1 MRGNKTMTTTTK
13 QTPHS
18 RMTDRVRQR
27 LPASTIVDSTRL
39 ARERLPIRL
48 CTAADP
54 ATHDRLSEYTRWQSQ
69 ASTVANLSTRRHRFD
84 RHSDK
89 TRLARWRNNQTQQQ
103 NGKTWPS
110 IRPRMARIERGRPPI
125 GLHTM
130 AKPSKRVHSAGRQ
143 NHKVDQKQSQ
153 TDHATA
159 DPSTHSRQ
167 RYRRTRPQP
176 QTQVKN
182 VFACKNHA
190 YRRRA
195 IRHAAKQKSQ
205 NRQKCRTKGEPSR
218 KIKLDRKNLCKNQA
232 FVTANAKNIAV
243 PT

>member
-1 MRGNKTMTTTTK
+1 MEKPSK
-13 QTPHS
+13 HS
-18 RMTDRVRQR
+18 RKFKHAPQIWPTQRQ
-27 LPASTIVDSTRL
+27 
-39 ARERLPIRL
+39 
-48 CTAADP
+48 DP
-54 ATHDRLSEYTRWQSQ
+54 PCAGANDQ
-69 ASTVANLSTRRHRFD
+69 A
-84 RHSDK
+84 
-89 TRLARWRNNQTQQQ
+89 QQQ

-176 QTQVKN
+176 QTQSKKRFCLQKTMPTDGGRSDTRPNKSSKTDKN
-182 VFACKNHA
+182 AALKED
-190 YRRRA
+190 R
-195 IRHAAKQKSQ
+195 AAKSDQTAKIHAKIRLLLPQTQKTSPFQ
-205 NRQKCRTKGEPSR
+205 LNT
-218 KIKLDRKNLCKNQA
+218 
-232 FVTANAKNIAV
+232 
-243 PT
+243 

>member
-1 MRGNKTMTTTTK
+1 MIESPPSALSNALPHAQKNKIFARTAICGIAQTGAKPPRISVLPCPFTRSKRTHAAIKKNMLSDTRPSANNGNKTMTTTTK

-69 ASTVANLSTRRHRFD
+69 ASTVANLSTRHRFD

-103 NGKTWPS
+103 NGKT
-110 IRPRMARIERGRPPI
+110 
-125 GLHTM
+125 
-130 AKPSKRVHSAGRQ
+130 
-143 NHKVDQKQSQ
+143 
-153 TDHATA
+153 
-159 DPSTHSRQ
+159 
-167 RYRRTRPQP
+167 
-176 QTQVKN
+176 
-182 VFACKNHA
+182 
-190 YRRRA
+190 
-195 IRHAAKQKSQ
+195 
-205 NRQKCRTKGEPSR
+205 
-218 KIKLDRKNLCKNQA
+218 
-232 FVTANAKNIAV
+232 
-243 PT
+243 